1 MFNSCIFFCFLFFNN
16 SFFQFFCLIFFLLF
30 SWSII
35 CLLWWSSVV
44 SNCCLKKFWFQ
55 LFQFFSWAI
64 LILNNMF
71 VVVVLWCVQLFLEVF
86 CPKSFS
92 PFLFLS
98 FANYFLFFLAPLF
111 WNSQKCPIS
120 QNIWCLIKTQW
131 KKTCSIHTIFQ
142 VSSPWA
148 TLILNSMFVV
158 VVLYCAQ
165 FFFRNKNVPKSF
177 SPFLFLSFAN
187 MFLFFTFLA
196 PFFWN
201 SQKCPISQNIWCL
214 IQTQF

>member
-16 SFFQFFCLIFFLLF
+16 SFFQFFCLIFLLF

-71 VVVVLWCVQLFLEVF
+71 VVVVLWCVQLFWEVF

-131 KKTCSIHTIFQ
+131 KKHAAST
-142 VSSPWA
+142 
-148 TLILNSMFVV
+148 
-158 VVLYCAQ
+158 Q
-165 FFFRNKNVPKSF
+165 FFKWVVHEQPWSSIVCLLWWSSIVPSF
-177 SPFLFLSFAN
+177 FLE
-187 MFLFFTFLA
+187 T
-196 PFFWN
+196 
-201 SQKCPISQNIWCL
+201 KISQNHSLLSFSFPLL
-214 IQTQF
+214 ICFSFLRS